1 MWKVYSGR
9 RKVES
14 ECKKLSAL
22 SQPERAEDNNNY
34 AFGSQRNNFAAIKVA
49 PMP

>member
-9 RKVES
+9 GKVES
-14 ECKKLSAL
+14 ECKKFSAL
-22 SQPERAEDNNNY
+22 PSWRGLRDENNY